1 MPMSM
6 VSVEETPK
14 EIARRVTR
22 AIIIRVQVQRRAGS
36 DAMGSSVILVT
47 YS

>member
-6 VSVEETPK
+6 VSVEEAPT

-22 AIIIRVQVQRRAGS
+22 AITIRVQVQRRAGS
-36 DAMGSSVILVT
+36 DAMGSSVMSVT
-47 YS
+47 CF